1 MYDYHQKKKN
11 NNSDILVI
19 KKESYA
25 FKELKSLKQ
34 NTNKK
39 NNYFLD
45 YGSGS
50 GIWTN
55 VAILL
60 NFKAYA
66 YEPSSKRSLDSGLEV
81 LSDLNNLDN
90 IKFDIINLE
99 QVLEHIPNPADVLKK
114 LCKFANNKTIF
125 RIRVPNIDRSKEGKS
140 FFKNGPIMVIEC
152 TN

>member
-39 NNYFLD
+39 NNYF
-45 YGSGS
+45 
-50 GIWTN
+50 
-55 VAILL
+55 
-60 NFKAYA
+60 
-66 YEPSSKRSLDSGLEV
+66 LDSGLEV